1 MRLLTILSA
10 LALIAYPMAVYYG
23 INRWGITTVG
33 ALLAVFFIVRII
45 AAKQTQ
51 LKELKYIGWLSGGV
65 GITLIDPVRDIVS
78 PARTIALLP
87 CYRQYID
94 ARTVQQ

>member
-1 MRLLTILSA
+1 MVMRLLTILSA

-65 GITLIDPVRDIVS
+65 GITLILLGTLFRQQGLL
-78 PARTIALLP
+78 LLP

-94 ARTVQQ
+94 ARAVQ